1 MPIEI
6 TMPAL
11 SPTMTEGNLAK
22 WVKKEGDK
30 VKAGD
35 VIAEIET
42 DKATMEVEAVD
53 EGTIGKIIVAAGS
66 EGVKVNAVIALLLEE
81 GEDKKA
87 LDAWNPKP
95 EPKAEIKTEAK
106 AAAPVASSVAPS
118 AAPAAPVA
126 AASKAPAAP
135 SAPAAPKMGAASG
148 GRVKASP
155 LAKSIAAA
163 DGIDLFGIMGTG
175 PGGRIIRADVENAK
189 RSGGGARGGVVARN
203 PQEFYQIPHA
213 NMRKVI
219 ARRLLESKQTVPH
232 FYLTVE
238 CEIDALLEMRQQLN
252 NHAVARAGE
261 GKPAYKLSVNDLIIK
276 ATALGLRDKPA
287 CNVSWYDDAMI
298 QYNNVDISVA
308 VATDG
313 GLITPIIRNADQKSL
328 PAISNEMKDLA
339 ARARDNKLKPE
350 EFQGGGFSISNL
362 GMYGVKNF
370 QAIINPPQACI
381 LAVGA
386 GEEVV
391 KVKNGAF
398 KAVNVI
404 QLTLSVDHRAVD
416 GALGAELLQ
425 TMKRYIEQPVLM
437 LV

>member
-30 VKAGD
+30 IKAGE

-53 EGTIGKIIVAAGS
+53 EGVLGKIIVASGT

-87 LDAWNPKP
+87 LDSWKPKVATPP
-95 EPKAEIKTEAK
+95 EMKQEAVEQP
-106 AAAPVASSVAPS
+106 AAAQAAPT
-118 AAPAAPVA
+118 AAPAAPTMAPAAPKLAPAAPVA
-126 AASKAPAAP
+126 ATGTPRAA
-135 SAPAAPKMGAASG
+135 GE
-148 GRVKASP
+148 RIKASP
-155 LAKSIAAA
+155 LAKRLAEQK
-163 DGIDLFGIMGTG
+163 GIDLGAVIGTG
-175 PGGRIIRADVENAK
+175 PQGRIVRADIEKAQAGGGR
-189 RSGGGARGGVVARN
+189 SGMVMRN
-203 PQEFYQIPHA
+203 PVEFVQVP
-213 NMRKVI
+213 NNSMRKVI
-219 ARRLLESKQTVPH
+219 ARRLLESKQQVPH

-238 CEIDALLEMRQQLN
+238 VEIDALMQARAQLN
-252 NHAVARAGE
+252 GLAEAKAGKE
-261 GKPAYKLSVNDLIIK
+261 GKAAYKLSVNDLVIK
-276 ATALGLRDKPA
+276 ATALALRDKPN
-287 CNVSWYDDAMI
+287 CNVSWYDDAII
-298 QYNNVDISVA
+298 QYNNVDVSVA

-313 GLITPIIRNADQKSL
+313 GLITPIVRNADQKSL
-328 PAISNEMKDLA
+328 PQISNEMKDLA
-339 ARARDNKLKPE
+339 KRARENKLKPE

-362 GMYGVKNF
+362 GMYGVKTF

-386 GEEVV
+386 GEPKLVMR
-391 KVKNGAF
+391 NGQ
-398 KAVNVI
+398 VESINVMN
-404 QLTLSVDHRAVD
+404 LTLSVDHRAVD

-425 TMKRYIEQPVLM
+425 LLKRYIEQPILM
-437 LV
+437 FA